1 MTSIKDYATQSKIW
15 PFELAQE
22 ILKKLD
28 NKTPKKGYVLFCT
41 GYGPSGLPHIGT
53 YGEVVRTMMVK
64 KAFETISDIP
74 TKLFVISD
82 DMDGLRKIPD
92 NIPNPSSLIPHL
104 QKPLTAVPDPFEEC
118 KSYGDY
124 MNTRLNN
131 FLRQFGVDF
140 EFKSATLLY
149 KSGALD
155 EYILKVL
162 EKYDEIMAVML
173 PTLGE
178 ERQKTFSP
186 ILPICPNSGRVLYVP
201 IIDRNIAKGTV
212 FYHDP
217 ETNEIITTP
226 VTGGRCKLQWK
237 TDLGTRWAALDVD
250 FEMYGKDHL
259 SNSTLYTKICHIVGG
274 KGPTQFFYEMF
285 LDNHGQKISKSKGNG
300 ISTEE
305 WLHFAPIESLS
316 LYMYQ
321 SPKKAKRLY
330 FDIIPKSVDEYIT
343 FLNKYHQS
351 ELKEQIENPVWH
363 IHGGNVPQYEL
374 YGLSFSLLIN
384 LACACNPTDKSI
396 LWGFISKYA
405 PNASPSKDPWIDQL
419 ADYAIKYYG
428 KFIKPHK
435 VHREPTPAEKELLL
449 AIERSLQNIKTEP
462 NIDSSLI
469 QNCFYNIATDSSY
482 KDNIREFFKMVYEV
496 ILGQSEGPRLGSF
509 VLLYGIDE
517 TINLIKSILNE
528 NK

>member
-1 MTSIKDYATQSKIW
+1 MSSIKEYATESKVW
-15 PFELAQE
+15 PFELARA
-22 ILKKLD
+22 ILKKIN
-28 NKTPKKGYVLFCT
+28 NKTPEKGYVLFCT

-92 NIPNPSSLIPHL
+92 NIPNPGSIEPHL
-104 QKPLTAVPDPFEEC
+104 QKPLTAVPDPFGKC
-118 KSYGDY
+118 NSYGEY
-124 MNTRLNN
+124 MNTQLRN
-131 FLRQFGVDF
+131 FLSQFDVDY
-140 EFKSATLLY
+140 EFKSATKLY
-149 KSGALD
+149 KSGELD

-162 EKYDEIMAVML
+162 ERYDQIMSVML

-178 ERQKTFSP
+178 ERQQTFSP
-186 ILPICPNSGRVLYVP
+186 LLPICPHSGQVLYVP
-201 IIDRNIAKGTV
+201 IIDKDIEKGTIS
-212 FYHDP
+212 YNDP
-217 ETNEIITTP
+217 NTNEVTTVP
-226 VTGGRCKLQWK
+226 VTGGHCKMQWK
-237 TDLGTRWAALDVD
+237 TDFGTRWAALDVD

-259 SNSTLYTKICHIVGG
+259 ANSKLYTRICHILGG
-274 KGPTQFFYEMF
+274 KGPTQFCYEMF

-321 SPKKAKRLY
+321 APRKAKRLY
-330 FDIIPKSVDEYIT
+330 FDVIPKSVDEYMT
-343 FLNKYHQS
+343 FLKKYHES
-351 ELKEQIENPVWH
+351 DLKSQLDNPVWH
-363 IHGGNVPQYEL
+363 IHTGNVPKYDF

-384 LACACNPTDKSI
+384 LACACNPTDKNI

-405 PNASPSKDPWIDQL
+405 PKASPDKDLFIDQL
-419 ADYAIKYYG
+419 AGYAIRYYD

-435 VHREPTPAEKELLL
+435 IHREPTHSDKELLRHMKK
-449 AIERSLQNIKTEP
+449 ALQQLKDQKE
-462 NIDSSLI
+462 IDGSII
-469 QNCFYNIATDSSY
+469 QNSFYSIAKESSY

-496 ILGQSEGPRLGSF
+496 LLGQSTGPRLGSF
-509 VLLYGIDE
+509 VLLYGIEE
-517 TINLIKSILNE
+517 TITLIKNII
-528 NK
+528 KD